1 MHGTRML
8 TWQEI
13 RQQYRRE
20 KVELRNESR
29 WVFLNTLFSVSEAV
43 IYMQVSALH
52 TVLLLCAV
60 GMSVSKTCCMC
71 LWCALA
77 HP

>member
-8 TWQEI
+8 TWHEI
-13 RQQYRRE
+13 RQQYGRE

-43 IYMQVSALH
+43 IYMQVHTAGLH
-52 TVLLLCAV
+52 WVV
-60 GMSVSKTCCMC
+60 PSKMYSF
-71 LWCALA
+71 LWSTPSLNRAA
-77 HP
+77 